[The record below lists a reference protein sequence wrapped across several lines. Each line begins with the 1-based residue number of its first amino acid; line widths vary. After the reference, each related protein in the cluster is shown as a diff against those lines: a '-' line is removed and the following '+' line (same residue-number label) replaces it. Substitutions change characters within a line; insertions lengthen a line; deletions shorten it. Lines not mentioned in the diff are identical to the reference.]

1 MRRLQLVCLLWIA
14 MLSLTMPAIAQ
25 EAAKGSRYDDQIQQD
40 VEKLL
45 RGRPQFNGL
54 AANTEDQI
62 VTVEGSV
69 KLYIDR
75 LNVERK
81 IDKVK
86 NVEAVR
92 DHAQV
97 MTSASDDD
105 LRQILSDKLRYDR
118 GGFGIAFNAIAPQVQ
133 NYSERRRCSVA

>member
-1 MRRLQLVCLLWIA
+1 MRKLQLVCLLWIA

-62 VTVEGSV
+62 VTIKGSV
-69 KLYIDR
+69 KLLHR
-75 LNVERK
+75 SLERRAE
-81 IDKVK
+81 
-86 NVEAVR
+86 NREG
-92 DHAQV
+92 QE
-97 MTSASDDD
+97 
-105 LRQILSDKLRYDR
+105 R
-118 GGFGIAFNAIAPQVQ
+118 GGRAQSCPGHDQRIG
-133 NYSERRRCSVA
+133 RRSPANSFR